1 MLKGRSED
9 GTVTGKVHNI
19 LNAVQTFWILFPL
32 FPLSSALLAVVTN
45 SGRINANDY
54 FQKGIALII
63 WEVIMSGKWF
73 GLRINE

>member
-1 MLKGRSED
+1 MNYKEIFVAIINLADTEFSR
-9 GTVTGKVHNI
+9 
-19 LNAVQTFWILFPL
+19 ARTFYPL